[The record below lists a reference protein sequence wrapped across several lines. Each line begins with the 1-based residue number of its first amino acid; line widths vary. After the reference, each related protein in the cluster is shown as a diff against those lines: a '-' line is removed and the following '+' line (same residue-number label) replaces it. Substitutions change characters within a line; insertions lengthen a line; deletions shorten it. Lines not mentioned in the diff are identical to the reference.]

1 LRDAA
6 PPLFVMNSYLVRGFV
21 LALFGALT
29 VLFGRALALDLDQV
43 ALLGV
48 ALGAVIGLVP
58 DQRLTHRLIGFAIGF
73 VLAWIGYAVRAAI
86 LPDVPMGR
94 AVAVF
99 GVLVVAVIVIAPTAG
114 RVPLWATLVGAA
126 AMVGAY
132 EQTYADAPSLFTTD
146 SPTAAT
152 TVLLAVAMGVLGS
165 TLLGGSTEAADE
177 QADQKAG
184 AHA

>member
-1 LRDAA
+1 
-6 PPLFVMNSYLVRGFV
+6 MNSFLVRGFV

-29 VLFGRALALDLDQV
+29 VLFGRALGLDLDQV

-48 ALGAVIGLVP
+48 TLGAVIGLVP
-58 DQRLTHRLIGFAIGF
+58 DRRLTHRLIGFAVGF
-73 VLAWIGYAVRAAI
+73 ALAWIGYAVRAAI
-86 LPDVPMGR
+86 LPDTPTGR

-99 GVLVVAVIVIAPTAG
+99 GVLVVMVVLLAPTFG
-114 RVPLWATLVGAA
+114 RIPLWSALVGAA

-152 TVLLAVAMGVLGS
+152 TVLLACAMGVLGA
-165 TLLGGSTEAADE
+165 TLLGDPASRHAD
-177 QADQKAG
+177 ADADGEVAEPTRQTTG

>member
-1 LRDAA
+1 
-6 PPLFVMNSYLVRGFV
+6 MNSFLVRGFV

-29 VLFGRALALDLDQV
+29 VLFGRALSLELDQV

-48 ALGAVIGLVP
+48 TLGAVIGLVP
-58 DQRLTHRLIGFAIGF
+58 DQRLTHRLIGFAVGF

-86 LPDVPMGR
+86 LPDVAMGR
-94 AVAVF
+94 AIAVF
-99 GVLVVAVIVIAPTAG
+99 GVLVVAVLLLAPTAG
-114 RVPLWATLVGAA
+114 RIPLWSALVGAA

-152 TVLLAVAMGVLGS
+152 TVLLACAMGVLGS
-165 TLLGGSTEAADE
+165 TLLGGASEERTAAED
-177 QADQKAG
+177 APATKTG